1 MIMSIIGFDNKIVF
15 EENKVNVLEIY
26 DKKLFQKF
34 IGYINDQCNGNIDE
48 EDNTIVLI
56 EDNKRLKKSKT
67 IYLMTD
73 VFNVDFNSKRIINKI
88 YGIISQ
94 NIKNRQDD
102 ELENIVLK
110 LRNYLIDEI
119 NEIPFEFNIKSDI
132 DMNDLLKSFDVK
144 IDTTSYITIVEKI
157 EFIINLISNLKIAE
171 ILIIPNLKIF
181 LNNDELL
188 EIYKYSIYNNI
199 KLLIVE
205 NKKETEI
212 LKYECKNII
221 DENFDEF

>member
-56 EDNKRLKKSKT
+56 EDNKRLKMSKT